1 MFAVCHGLICVF
13 AGMMLIIHSIF
24 PCFFEKAG
32 SNLVKKL
39 NLSFDRHENERQS
52 KIELQK

>member
-1 MFAVCHGLICVF
+1 MFAVCHGLMCIF
-13 AGMMLIIHSIF
+13 AGIMLIIHSIF